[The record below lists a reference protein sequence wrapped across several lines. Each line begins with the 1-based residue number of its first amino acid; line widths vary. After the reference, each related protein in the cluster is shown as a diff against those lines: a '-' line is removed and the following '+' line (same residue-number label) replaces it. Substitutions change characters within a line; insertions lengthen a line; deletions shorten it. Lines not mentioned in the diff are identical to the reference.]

1 MFDELDLSNI
11 RNFGRDKSMEWV
23 FTKSSDA
30 PWQSC
35 ISEALIKSV
44 KRTLNVSIG
53 ENKLSFPG
61 LQTVLFEAASLL
73 NERPIGLKPGSDV
86 NAGSYLCPNKLLLGR
101 ASSHAPLGVWLE
113 GDTNKNNGF
122 HR

>member
-1 MFDELDLSNI
+1 MNRIEAISTILVET
-11 RNFGRDKSMEWV
+11 KV

-30 PWQSC
+30 PWQNGV
-35 ISEALIKSV
+35 SEALIKSV
-44 KRTLNVSIG
+44 KRALKVSIG
-53 ENKLSFPG
+53 ENKLSFAG
-61 LQTVLFEAASLL
+61 LQTALFEMAKLL

-86 NAGSYLCPNKLLLGR
+86 NAGRYLCPNELLLGR

-113 GDTNKNNGF
+113 GDANKKNGF